1 MTAFKCPC
9 CGTGE
14 MVVEVVADHRT
25 KLGGVP
31 VRVKDARIAKCNH
44 CGETSV
50 SAKELE
56 RWERL
61 QQEQLQQGRQVPSPA
76 DVRRIREWV
85 GFSVADFAAL
95 LGVTRQTVYA
105 WEREDTGGMQLGPGA
120 LVVKLLAEEN
130 AGRISGVTA
139 HLVAAARERGHELE
153 AGPATEQL
161 DHLQTQVAQT
171 NVRSPGLRD
180 RAPGGPSFAGPAMK
194 AA

>member
-50 SAKELE
+50 AAKELQ
-56 RWERL
+56 RWERA
-61 QQEQLQQGRQVPSPA
+61 QQEQLQEGRKVPSPA
-76 DVRRIREWV
+76 EVREVRGWL

-95 LGVTRQTVYA
+95 VGVTRQTVYA
-105 WEREDTGGMQLGPGA
+105 WERVDTGGMQLGPAA
-120 LVVKLLAEEN
+120 LVVKLLAEES
-130 AGRISGVTA
+130 AGRIHRVTA
-139 HLVAAARERGHELE
+139 YLVSAALERGHELE
-153 AGPATEQL
+153 VEPAAEKVE
-161 DHLQTQVAQT
+161 HAHVQVAQA
-171 NVRSPGLRD
+171 NAKSPCLRD
-180 RAPGGPSFAGPAMK
+180 RAEGGPSFAETTRKVA
-194 AA
+194 